1 MPAMIS
7 VETKGGKRTGVD
19 LVCVLDVSGSMKT
32 DGKINLLKNTINLL
46 INGGEGN
53 EYLTENDRLGIVT
66 FSNKCK
72 ILCEL

>member
-1 MPAMIS
+1 MIS

-46 INGGEGN
+46 INGG
-53 EYLTENDRLGIVT
+53 
-66 FSNKCK
+66 
-72 ILCEL
+72 